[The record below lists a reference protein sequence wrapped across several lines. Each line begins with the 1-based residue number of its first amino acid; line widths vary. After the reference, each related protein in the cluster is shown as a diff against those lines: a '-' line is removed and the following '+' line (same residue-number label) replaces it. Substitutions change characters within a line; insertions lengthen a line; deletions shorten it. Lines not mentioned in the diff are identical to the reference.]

1 MQDFRIAVAYEE
13 GIAFNIKAETEKEA
27 EKIALKLVEY
37 YGGAIREDEAKKHKV
52 TTETVHRDYF
62 IA

>member
-1 MQDFRIAVAYEE
+1 MKKFKIAVAYEE
-13 GIAFNIKAETEKEA
+13 GIAFSIKAKSKKEA
-27 EKIALKLVEY
+27 EEKALHIVKE
-37 YGGAIREDEAKKHKV
+37 YGGAIREDEAKEHKV